1 MSVTVDVS
9 AEHIA
14 RRIAST
20 IDPVFAMIDGWR
32 DVLERELSGS
42 LAGALTG
49 AGAPSAET
57 LDPVVAALVNPELE
71 RDGSLIT
78 GAGFV
83 ASPGYL
89 ADAPWHLAWWLSGS
103 NTFGAG
109 PEPKLRR
116 LEAVSDPDSEQFRD
130 YTTLEWWR
138 VPARTGTRHLTGP
151 YVDYL
156 CTDDYT
162 VTITTPVRAGNEI
175 VGLVG
180 TDLYVARLEQVL
192 LPVIRESGHPCTLVN
207 ASGRIVASTDA
218 RRATGA
224 LLRIDGL
231 VEALA
236 PLHDVV
242 SATDAA
248 ALPGGADRRAVRR
261 HLARARARGL
271 SPARP
276 AVTRRNTGP
285 GASVPLAM
293 IDG

>member
-1 MSVTVDVS
+1 MTVTVDLS

-32 DVLERELSGS
+32 DVLEAELAGP
-42 LAGALTG
+42 LAGALSG
-49 AGAPSAET
+49 SAEPSAAA
-57 LDPVVAALVNPELE
+57 LDPVIAALVSVELE
-71 RDGSLIT
+71 RGGSLIT

-83 ASPGYL
+83 AAPGFL

-109 PEPKLRR
+109 AGTGLRR
-116 LEAVSDPDSEQFRD
+116 LVAVSDPDSEQFRD

-162 VTITTPVRAGNEI
+162 VTITTPVNVADEM

-224 LLRIDGL
+224 LLRLDGL
-231 VEALA
+231 AEALA
-236 PLHDVV
+236 PLRDAVT
-242 SATDAA
+242 AADAA
-248 ALPGGADRRAVRR
+248 ALPGGATVVPCGDTS
-261 HLARARARGL
+261 LALVLEA
-271 SPARP
+271 
-276 AVTRRNTGP
+276 
-285 GASVPLAM
+285 
-293 IDG
+293 

>member
-1 MSVTVDVS
+1 MTVIVDVA
-9 AEHIA
+9 AEQIA

-20 IDPVFAMIDGWR
+20 IDPVFAVIDGWR
-32 DVLERELSGS
+32 DALAAELASD
-42 LAGALTG
+42 ADPRA
-49 AGAPSAET
+49 AR
-57 LDPVVAALVNPELE
+57 LDPVVAELVGPELE
-71 RDGSLIT
+71 RPGSLIT

-83 ASPGYL
+83 AAPGFL

-109 PEPKLRR
+109 AGAGLRR
-116 LEAVSDPDSEQFRD
+116 LDAVSDPDSEQFRD

-162 VTITTPVRAGNEI
+162 VTITTPVRVGDEMA
-175 VGLVG
+175 GLVG

-224 LLRIDGL
+224 LLRIEGL
-231 VEALA
+231 AEALA
-236 PLHDVV
+236 PLRDAVTM
-242 SATDAA
+242 TDAT
-248 ALPGGADRRAVRR
+248 ALPGGATVVPCGDTS
-261 HLARARARGL
+261 LALVLEA
-271 SPARP
+271 
-276 AVTRRNTGP
+276 
-285 GASVPLAM
+285 
-293 IDG
+293 

>member
-1 MSVTVDVS
+1 MSVDVDVT

-32 DVLERELSGS
+32 DVLEHELAGP

-49 AGAPSAET
+49 DGAPTAERF
-57 LDPVVAALVNPELE
+57 DPVVAALVSAELE
-71 RDGSLIT
+71 QEGSLIT

-83 ASPGYL
+83 AAPGFL

-103 NTFGAG
+103 NTFGLG
-109 PEPKLRR
+109 SGLRR
-116 LEAVSDPDSEQFRD
+116 LATVDDPDSELFRD

-162 VTITTPVRAGNEI
+162 VTITTPVGVDGEM

-207 ASGRIVASTDA
+207 ASGRIVASTEA
-218 RRATGA
+218 RRAPGA
-224 LLRIDGL
+224 LLRLEGL
-231 VEALA
+231 AEALT
-236 PLHDVV
+236 PLRDAVTV
-242 SATDAA
+242 TDAA
-248 ALPGGADRRAVRR
+248 ALPGGEAVVPCGDTS
-261 HLARARARGL
+261 LALVLEA
-271 SPARP
+271 
-276 AVTRRNTGP
+276 
-285 GASVPLAM
+285 
-293 IDG
+293 

>member
-1 MSVTVDVS
+1 MTVTVDLS

-32 DVLERELSGS
+32 DVVEAELAGRHTGALSGS
-42 LAGALTG
+42 PEPRAA
-49 AGAPSAET
+49 T
-57 LDPVVAALVNPELE
+57 LDPVIAALVSVELE
-71 RDGSLIT
+71 RPGSLIT

-83 ASPGYL
+83 AAPGFL

-103 NTFGAG
+103 NTFGMG
-109 PEPKLRR
+109 PDGASALRR
-116 LEAVSDPDSEQFRD
+116 LDAVSDPDSEQFRD

-138 VPARTGTRHLTGP
+138 IPARTGTRHLTGP

-162 VTITTPVRAGNEI
+162 VTITTPVRVAGEMA
-175 VGLVG
+175 GLVG

-224 LLRIDGL
+224 LLRLEGL
-231 VEALA
+231 ADALTPLREEADA
-236 PLHDVV
+236 ATV
-242 SATDAA
+242 TDAA
-248 ALPGGADRRAVRR
+248 ALPGGATLVPCGDTS
-261 HLARARARGL
+261 LALVLEG
-271 SPARP
+271 
-276 AVTRRNTGP
+276 
-285 GASVPLAM
+285 
-293 IDG
+293 

>member
-109 PEPKLRR
+109 PDPKLRR

-162 VTITTPVRAGNEI
+162 VTITTPVRAGREI

-271 SPARP
+271 TARRARP
-276 AVTRRNTGP
+276 SRGATRVR
-285 GASVPLAM
+285 ARRCHLQ
-293 IDG
+293 

>member
-1 MSVTVDVS
+1 MSVDVDVT

-32 DVLERELSGS
+32 DVLERELAGP

-49 AGAPSAET
+49 DGAPTAEAF
-57 LDPVVAALVNPELE
+57 DPVVAALVSAELE
-71 RDGSLIT
+71 QEGSLIT

-83 ASPGYL
+83 AAPGFL

-103 NTFGAG
+103 NTFGPG
-109 PEPKLRR
+109 SGLRR
-116 LEAVSDPDSEQFRD
+116 LAAVDDPDSEQFRD

-138 VPARTGTRHLTGP
+138 VPARTGSRHLTGP

-162 VTITTPVRAGNEI
+162 VTITTPVRVAGEM

-224 LLRIDGL
+224 LLRLEGL
-231 VEALA
+231 AEALA
-236 PLHDVV
+236 PLRDAVTV
-242 SATDAA
+242 TDAA
-248 ALPGGADRRAVRR
+248 SLPGGEAVVPCGDTT
-261 HLARARARGL
+261 LALVLEA
-271 SPARP
+271 
-276 AVTRRNTGP
+276 
-285 GASVPLAM
+285 
-293 IDG
+293 

>member
-1 MSVTVDVS
+1 MSVTVDLA

-32 DVLERELSGS
+32 DVLEAELAGP
-42 LAGALTG
+42 LAGALSG
-49 AGAPSAET
+49 AAEPRAAS
-57 LDPVVAALVNPELE
+57 LDPVVGALVSVELE
-71 RDGSLIT
+71 RSGSLIT

-83 ASPGYL
+83 AAPGFL

-109 PEPKLRR
+109 AGLRR

-138 VPARTGTRHLTGP
+138 VPASTGTRHLTGP

-162 VTITTPVRAGNEI
+162 VTITTPVRVGGEMA
-175 VGLVG
+175 GLVG

-224 LLRIDGL
+224 LLRLEGL
-231 VEALA
+231 ADALM
-236 PLHDVV
+236 PLRDTVT
-242 SATDAA
+242 ATDAT
-248 ALPGGADRRAVRR
+248 ALPGGATVVPCGDTS
-261 HLARARARGL
+261 LALVLEA
-271 SPARP
+271 
-276 AVTRRNTGP
+276 
-285 GASVPLAM
+285 
-293 IDG
+293 